1 MPIELLRPLVWMDY
15 RLAILLIAIVPL
27 TLLIWA
33 LFKRVESIQRL
44 LFIYWRVALLVPIT
58 IYLAIASWPISFV
71 TGAIARILIPICLWF
86 WVDINE
92 EIEDLG
98 SRPIKLALTAWR
110 WAVSVYCVLGAVS
123 MIPFL
128 PCAFTAGAIKQPFCQ
143 VWLEAPWKFMETFH
157 RNSDPRSLGFVG
169 LLGLIIYLF
178 YLSYFVVIRLGKQGR
193 LAIPQ

>member
-15 RLAILLIAIVPL
+15 RLAVLLIAIVPL
-27 TLLIWA
+27 TLTIWA
-33 LFKRVESIQRL
+33 LFKRVESVQRL

-58 IYLAIASWPISFV
+58 IYLMIASWPIAFV
-71 TGAIARILIPICLWF
+71 TGVVARILIPISLWF
-86 WVDINE
+86 WIDINE

-110 WAVSVYCVLGAVS
+110 WAVSVYSLVGVLA

-128 PCAFTAGAIKQPFCQ
+128 SCAFSAGAIKQPSCQ
-143 VWLEAPWKFMETFH
+143 VWLEAPWKYMETFH
-157 RNSDPRSLGFVG
+157 SNADPRPLGLLG

-178 YLSYFVVIRLGKQGR
+178 YLTYFLVIRLGKQGR
-193 LAIPQ
+193 FAIQQ

>member
-1 MPIELLRPLVWMDY
+1 MDY
-15 RLAILLIAIVPL
+15 RLAVLTIAIVPL

-110 WAVSVYCVLGAVS
+110 WAVSVYCVLGAVA

-128 PCAFTAGAIKQPFCQ
+128 PCAFTAGAIKQLSCQ
-143 VWLEAPWKFMETFH
+143 VWLEAPWKFMQTFH
-157 RNSDPRSLGFVG
+157 GNSDPRALGFVG
-169 LLGLIIYLF
+169 LIGLIIYLF